1 VDAEAEDDF
10 RDYVASRYPSLV
22 RTAYLMCGNQGHA
35 EDLVQSA
42 LAKTYLAWH
51 RIRRESVDPYVRRIL
66 HNDYVSERRRHW
78 WREIPAEQLA
88 DRAHGAYV
96 DDVRRVDERD
106 ALFQALRALPVRQR
120 AAVVLRHYEDLSEA
134 QTAEI
139 LGCSIG
145 TVKSLTARGLGQLR
159 TVLPADQTVTQSP
172 RKEGK

>member
-1 VDAEAEDDF
+1 MDAEAEDDF

-22 RTAYLMCGNQGHA
+22 RAAYLMCGNQGQA
-35 EDLVQSA
+35 EDLVQNA
-42 LAKTYLAWH
+42 LTKTYLAWG

-78 WREIPAEQLA
+78 WREIPAERVA
-88 DRAHGAYV
+88 DRARETGV

-106 ALFQALRALPVRQR
+106 ALFHALRALPVRRR

-139 LGCSIG
+139 LGCSVG
-145 TVKSLTARGLGQLR
+145 TVKSLTARGLDQLR
-159 TVLPADQTVTQSP
+159 AALPADQSVTQAP
-172 RKEGK
+172 QKTGE